1 MKAIKIY
8 ISVYPLWYR
17 ILVFIGIPVLVIV
30 LGTLMFARVGNVS
43 AFDWGMITSLSSM
56 GLIYAELFGEWFT
69 IGEICVRKGAFGE
82 AVLSSPKGREFVKSF
97 AIVDVL
103 RKAIG
108 YPIIFAVAQLAVM
121 IINPAASKVLDGAA
135 IGFVFAVAIIVGV
148 WVIRVTKAMG
158 LRFLSLFATGSIVTV
173 LAFPF
178 LLVQNS
184 ELKIVIGI
192 VAFVLTVLFAFLS
205 ARSVIRSS
213 KEDYFDE
220 KTN

>member
-8 ISVYPLWYR
+8 ISVYPVWYR
-17 ILVFIGIPVLVIV
+17 VLVFICVPISVIA
-30 LGTLMFARVGNVS
+30 LGSIMLISGGAIS
-43 AFDWGMITSLSSM
+43 AFDWGLITSLSAM
-56 GLIYAELFGEWFT
+56 ALIYAELFGEWFT

-82 AVLSSPKGREFVKSF
+82 AVLSSPRGRAFVKSF

-108 YPIIFAVAQLAVM
+108 YPVIFAISQLVVM
-121 IINPAASKVLDGAA
+121 IAKPASANVIDGALL
-135 IGFVFAVAIIVGV
+135 GFVFALAIIVGV

-158 LRFLSLFATGSIVTV
+158 LRFLSLLATGSIVTT

-178 LLVQNS
+178 LFYPNAI
-184 ELKIVIGI
+184 LKIVIGI
-192 VAFVLTVLFAFLS
+192 VSVVLTILFAFLS

-220 KTN
+220 

>member
-8 ISVYPLWYR
+8 ISVYPVWYR
-17 ILVFIGIPVLVIV
+17 VLVFICVPISVIA
-30 LGTLMFARVGNVS
+30 LGSIMLISGGAIS
-43 AFDWGMITSLSSM
+43 AFDWGLITSLSAM
-56 GLIYAELFGEWFT
+56 ALIYAELFGEWFT

-82 AVLSSPKGREFVKSF
+82 AVLSSPRGRAFVKSF

-108 YPIIFAVAQLAVM
+108 YPVIFAISQLVVM
-121 IINPAASKVLDGAA
+121 IAKPASANVIDGALL
-135 IGFVFAVAIIVGV
+135 GFVFALAIIVGV

-158 LRFLSLFATGSIVTV
+158 LRFLSLLATGSIVTT

-178 LLVQNS
+178 LFFPNAI
-184 ELKIVIGI
+184 LKIVIGI
-192 VAFVLTVLFAFLS
+192 VSVVLTILFAFLS

-220 KTN
+220 